1 MKQILI
7 ADDEPHIARIMK
19 LSLVREGYNVELV
32 PNGEE
37 ALSKLRNKHP
47 DVLITDIEMPRMTGE
62 ELCKQVSKEMQDRSF
77 LIVVTTSRTE
87 VEHREWSREIDN
99 LIFLEKPVSMRR
111 LVSMLEDY
119 FKDDTSK
126 ETRVV

>member
-87 VEHREWSREIDN
+87 VEHRGMVKRD
-99 LIFLEKPVSMRR
+99 R
-111 LVSMLEDY
+111 
-119 FKDDTSK
+119 
-126 ETRVV
+126 